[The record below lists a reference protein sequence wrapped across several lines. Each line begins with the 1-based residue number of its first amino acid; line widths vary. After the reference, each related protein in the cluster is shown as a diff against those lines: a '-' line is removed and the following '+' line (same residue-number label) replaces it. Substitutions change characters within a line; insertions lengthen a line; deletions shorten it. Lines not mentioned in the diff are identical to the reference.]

1 MGLTALSLVCS
12 VLVLR
17 LVSADYKDVPEGLR
31 KVGFMNMNREK
42 ADSSF
47 TLNYRYIRVKGTY
60 LFLIIC
66 VVCCPVQ

>member
-31 KVGFMNMNREK
+31 KVGLMYMNRQE
-42 ADSSF
+42 S
-47 TLNYRYIRVKGTY
+47 
-60 LFLIIC
+60 
-66 VVCCPVQ
+66 